1 MGTKKNIK
9 SAALVKASS
18 VYSRQF
24 KQHYVTVQCLV
35 TDGRTDGRT
44 GGGCLCLS
52 HSNPPMSCFCS
63 MKLQ

>member
-44 GGGCLCLS
+44 GGGFFLIALNGYQLNS
-52 HSNPPMSCFCS
+52 HRNN
-63 MKLQ
+63 

>member
-44 GGGCLCLS
+44 GGGGVSVSATPTPRCLAS
-52 HSNPPMSCFCS
+52 AV
-63 MKLQ
+63 

>member
-44 GGGCLCLS
+44 GGGILLNRSQRVSTQLS
-52 HSNPPMSCFCS
+52 Q
-63 MKLQ
+63 K